1 MKSCYLLLFI
11 SFFATSDL
19 VLEITKSAEKQIKL
33 GLIESSF
40 PSKVGGEITEIIKN
54 DLLRTGE
61 FNIVAGSQMLSIPKN
76 AEEVI
81 HRDWLLLDVD
91 AIVFFKTNNL
101 QGSIDISYSIYDIR
115 GKKTTLKKIIFGLP
129 DSIRQSSHYVS
140 DGIYKHFY
148 GIEGVSSTKLMYVAK
163 NYDVHR
169 LIVSDADG
177 FNEQTLLKS

>member
-101 QGSIDISYSIYDIR
+101 QGSIDTFSYTHLTL
-115 GKKTTLKKIIFGLP
+115 TTIIL
-129 DSIRQSSHYVS
+129 V
-140 DGIYKHFY
+140 
-148 GIEGVSSTKLMYVAK
+148 
-163 NYDVHR
+163 
-169 LIVSDADG
+169 
-177 FNEQTLLKS
+177 